1 MEATGREEAARPTPL
16 LVQELTGD
24 VPDRYVVGHQQDRPS
39 VRAATAPI
47 PVIDLGQ
54 LCQQHTAAGAEEA
67 AKLRSVLESWGLFLV
82 NLNEPVPTITA
93 TCSFLT

>member
-1 MEATGREEAARPTPL
+1 MATARKEAARPTPV

-24 VPDRYVVGHQQDRPS
+24 VPGRYVVQHKEDRPS
-39 VRAATAPI
+39 VGVATAPI

-54 LCQQHTAAGAEEA
+54 LCQQHTVAGAEEA
-67 AKLRSVLESWGLFLV
+67 AKLRSALESWGLCLV